1 MQDGKQTLRE
11 RLAVLKGYSL
21 GLTDTKEQMD
31 EVVEKIEEAL
41 EHGWLT
47 DKDSLGLAEDVDNVT
62 EGMDDAESMIH
73 MLDANLYDLLGGEE

>member
-47 DKDSLGLAEDVDNVT
+47 DKDCLGLAEDVDNVT